1 MKSPVVDVIV
11 VGAGIAGL
19 AAMQRLDAAGM
30 DVLVLEARERL
41 GGRIFTQQHKGYP
54 VELGAEFVH
63 GRPPEMLEIIR
74 SAGLKPAEIS
84 GEFRSKIGGH
94 WEDSDNLM
102 SEVNELFDKIPSD
115 GPDKSFLKYIEST
128 NYSAQAQDQ
137 AVRFVEGF
145 HAADARKV
153 GIHWLL
159 KATKAEESID
169 GDTSFR
175 MPEGYSRLVET
186 LAGDVHKPGDIR
198 KQAPRVLLNT
208 RVTAIRWQEGEVVVI
223 TSHGEYRAPR
233 AVITLPL
240 GVLQAGNVKF
250 TPPLEAKKDAFRLLS
265 MGPVLR
271 VSLCFK
277 DKFWEED
284 PHMRDLSFLFTDNEH
299 FPTWWT
305 SNPLPYPILTGW
317 AAGRHALALT
327 GKSDQQIIAIA
338 VNALAGLLGKDE
350 SDLKTRLEAGFTHD
364 WQTDPFACGAY
375 SYGKVGGADAAR
387 VLSEPMADTLF
398 FAGEATNFDGH
409 NGTVNGAITSG
420 RRAAEEVLFQRGE
433 A

>member
-1 MKSPVVDVIV
+1 MKSAAADVIV
-11 VGAGIAGL
+11 IGAGIAGL
-19 AAMQRLDAAGM
+19 AAMQRLAAAGM

-41 GGRIFTQQHKGYP
+41 GGRIFTQQHNGYP

-63 GRPPEMLEIIR
+63 GRPPEILETIR
-74 SAGLKPAEIS
+74 SAGLKPAEVS
-84 GEFRSKIGGH
+84 GEFRSKIAGH

-102 SEVNELFDKIPSD
+102 SEVNELFDQIPSS
-115 GPDKSFLKYIEST
+115 GPDQSFHEYIEST
-128 NYSAQAQDQ
+128 NYSVEAKQQ

-186 LAGDVHKPGDIR
+186 LAGDVHKQGS
-198 KQAPRVLLNT
+198 RVLLNT
-208 RVTAIRWQEGEVVVI
+208 RVTAIRWQKSEVLVM
-223 TSHGEYRAPR
+223 TSQGEYRAPR

-240 GVLQAGNVKF
+240 GVLQAGSVKF
-250 TPPLEAKKDAFRLLS
+250 TPSLDAKKDAFRLLS
-265 MGPVLR
+265 MGPVIR
-271 VSLCFK
+271 VSLCFQ

-317 AAGRHALALT
+317 AAARHARALT
-327 GKSDQQIIAIA
+327 GKSDPQIIAIA
-338 VNALAGLLGKDE
+338 VDALAGLLGKNE

-364 WQTDPFACGAY
+364 WLSDPFACGAY
-375 SYGKVGGADAAR
+375 SYGNVGGAEATQLLA
-387 VLSEPMADTLF
+387 EPILDTLF
-398 FAGEATNFDGH
+398 FAGEATNAEGH
-409 NGTVNGAITSG
+409 NGTVNGAISSG
-420 RRAAEEVLFQRGE
+420 KRAAEEVLRLGS
-433 A
+433 

>member
-1 MKSPVVDVIV
+1 MKSAAADVIV
-11 VGAGIAGL
+11 IGAGIAGL
-19 AAMQRLDAAGM
+19 AAMQRLAAAGM

-41 GGRIFTQQHKGYP
+41 GGRIFTRQHNGYP

-74 SAGLKPAEIS
+74 SAGLKPAEVS
-84 GEFRSKIGGH
+84 GEFRSKIAGH

-102 SEVNELFDKIPSD
+102 SEVNELFDQIPSS
-115 GPDKSFLKYIEST
+115 GPDQSFHEYIEST
-128 NYSAQAQDQ
+128 NYSVEAKQQ

-186 LAGDVHKPGDIR
+186 LARDVHKPGDVH
-198 KQAPRVLLNT
+198 KQGSRVLLNT
-208 RVTAIRWQEGEVVVI
+208 RVTAIRWQKSEVLVM
-223 TSHGEYRAPR
+223 TSQGEYRAPR

-240 GVLQAGNVKF
+240 GVLQAGSVKF
-250 TPPLEAKKDAFRLLS
+250 TPSLDAKKDAFRLLS
-265 MGPVLR
+265 MGPVIR
-271 VSLCFK
+271 VSLCFQ

-317 AAGRHALALT
+317 AAARHARALT
-327 GKSDQQIIAIA
+327 GKSDPQIIAIA
-338 VNALAGLLGKDE
+338 VDALAGLLGKNE

-364 WQTDPFACGAY
+364 WLSDPFACGAY
-375 SYGKVGGADAAR
+375 SYGNVGGAEATQLLA
-387 VLSEPMADTLF
+387 EPILDTLF
-398 FAGEATNFDGH
+398 FAGEATNAEGH
-409 NGTVNGAITSG
+409 NGTVNGAISSG
-420 RRAAEEVLFQRGE
+420 KRAAEEVLRLGS
-433 A
+433 